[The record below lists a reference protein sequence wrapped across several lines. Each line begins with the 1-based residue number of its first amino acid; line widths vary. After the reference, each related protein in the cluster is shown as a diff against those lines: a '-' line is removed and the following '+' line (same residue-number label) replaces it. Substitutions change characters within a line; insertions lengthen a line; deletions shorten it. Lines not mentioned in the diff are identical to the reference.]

1 MKERV
6 NLADN
11 LRMYRAKNR
20 LSQREL
26 ASISGI
32 SHRTIGDAEK
42 NVNHRLSF
50 GIVLKLAEALDIS
63 LETLIVEKF

>member
-20 LSQREL
+20 FSQVEL
-26 ASISGI
+26 ARRSGV
-32 SHRTIGDAEK
+32 SHRTIVDSER
-42 NVNHRLSF
+42 NIEHRLSF
-50 GIVLKLAEALDIS
+50 EGVLKLAEGLNIS
-63 LETLIVEKF
+63 LENLIVEKF

>member
-26 ASISGI
+26 ASISGM
-32 SHRTIGDAEK
+32 SHRTIVDAEK
-42 NVNHRLSF
+42 SIKHRLSF
-50 GIVLKLAEALDIS
+50 ERVLKLAEALDIT